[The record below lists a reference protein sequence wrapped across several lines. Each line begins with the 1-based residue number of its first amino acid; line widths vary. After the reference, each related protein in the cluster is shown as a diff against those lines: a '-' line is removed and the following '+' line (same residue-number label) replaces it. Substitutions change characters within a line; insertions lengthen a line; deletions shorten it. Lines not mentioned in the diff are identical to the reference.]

1 MYSLLYQTT
10 TEAEDD
16 DVTSAVTESTMSLS
30 TQDQRHLQ
38 NKLRELQMKKQHMDQ
53 LLDELQSLK
62 IGREMLNNGQRLSC
76 LNDFTL
82 SKYEHGGAMPKFLGE
97 PNPSLHAP
105 FPALYLTFP
114 CPSPPSP

>member
-1 MYSLLYQTT
+1 MRESSSAIPQESICPCGYDWSPNCDQTYDKLRTNLQIYNVLNARLFQTT

-62 IGREMLNNGQRLSC
+62 IERELLNTGQ
-76 LNDFTL
+76 
-82 SKYEHGGAMPKFLGE
+82 
-97 PNPSLHAP
+97 
-105 FPALYLTFP
+105 
-114 CPSPPSP
+114 